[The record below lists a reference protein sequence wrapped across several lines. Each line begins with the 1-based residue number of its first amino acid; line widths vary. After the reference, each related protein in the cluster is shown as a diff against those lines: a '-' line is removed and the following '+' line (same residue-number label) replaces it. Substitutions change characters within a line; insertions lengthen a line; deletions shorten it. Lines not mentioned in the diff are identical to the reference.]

1 MVVTEALLS
10 DLDESTLRRLTGGSA
25 QADYELDL
33 SGLDQAH
40 ALASIERM
48 IERQRFREDPRE
60 VVIRLDPA
68 TATSGETLF
77 QPVGR
82 ALLASLKK
90 GHISACRPLP
100 ITEGAGFYI
109 EMPGKGDAR
118 DDVGEEA

>member
-1 MVVTEALLS
+1 MS
-10 DLDESTLRRLTGGSA
+10 DLDERNFRRLFARSGD
-25 QADYELDL
+25 ADYELDL
-33 SGLDQAH
+33 TGLDLAH
-40 ALASIERM
+40 ALGSIERM

>member
-1 MVVTEALLS
+1 MVVTEAPLS

-48 IERQRFREDPRE
+48 IERQRFRDEPRQVVVRIDP
-60 VVIRLDPA
+60 P
-68 TATSGETLF
+68 SPGQGETLF

-82 ALLASLKK
+82 ALLAYMKRGLVNS
-90 GHISACRPLP
+90 CRPL
-100 ITEGAGFYI
+100 TTAEGFNVAL
-109 EMPGKGDAR
+109 PGRQAS
-118 DDVGEEA
+118 EEGPE